1 MGKTLGKDA
10 ACPIARSLEVVG
22 ERWTFLVLRE
32 AFLGRTRFTEFR
44 ERLGVSPDVLTA
56 RLATLVEFGVL
67 ERHTYRDE
75 GAREREEYRLT
86 ESGRDL
92 MPVLG
97 ALSQWSNEHRPTG
110 APPTIS
116 YATAD
121 GEPLTVTFT
130 RPDGTEVGLDEVE
143 FVRSR
148 PVAA

>member
-44 ERLGVSPDVLTA
+44 ERLGVSPDILTA

-67 ERHTYRDE
+67 ARHTYREE
-75 GAREREEYRLT
+75 GAREREEYVLT
-86 ESGRDL
+86 PAGEEL
-92 MPVLG
+92 LPVLG
-97 ALSQWSNEHRPTG
+97 ALAQWSNEHRPTG
-110 APPTIS
+110 APPTIA

-121 GEPLTVTFT
+121 GEPLTVAFT
-130 RPDGTEVGLDEVE
+130 RPDGRAVAPDEVTAI
-143 FVRSR
+143 RNR
-148 PVAA
+148 PAA

>member
-44 ERLGVSPDVLTA
+44 ERLGVSPDILTA

-67 ERHTYRDE
+67 ERRTYREE

-86 ESGRDL
+86 ESGLDL
-92 MPVLG
+92 LPVLG

-110 APPTIS
+110 HVPTIS
-116 YATAD
+116 YTTAD
-121 GEPLTVTFT
+121 GEPLTVRFT
-130 RPDGTEVGLDEVE
+130 RPDGTGVDLDEVE
-143 FVRSR
+143 LVRRR